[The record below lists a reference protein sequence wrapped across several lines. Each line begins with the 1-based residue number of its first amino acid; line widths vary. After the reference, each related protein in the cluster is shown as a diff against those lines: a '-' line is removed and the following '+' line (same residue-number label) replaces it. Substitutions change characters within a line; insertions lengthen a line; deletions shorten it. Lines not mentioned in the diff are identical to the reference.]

1 MIQKRYGDIT
11 LHDTFHHCLI
21 AIIKQF
27 DIPDN
32 AQRIILNCRET
43 SYYQI
48 KEGLHPVEIQLYRT
62 SLFTPWQLICLTSFS
77 YSDTQSP
84 ELEPELYFHL
94 PNLWCYQP
102 DCGSVSLKH
111 PKIKMLLE
119 AWMHTLAC
127 HFTRGSYDDIQLTMT
142 NTFEATS

>member
-32 AQRIILNCRET
+32 AQRIILNYRET